1 MNLDVERGAQLL
13 AAVNRWSAARPR
25 NKQVTLGPSS
35 LGGCREYIRATLAED
50 EGIPERTE
58 RGLDGASIGTLLGDD
73 LEEIF
78 ESQMAFL
85 RQVNTQTHFQKLGL
99 TVAGNADLVDIPGAW
114 VGDLKSVDGL
124 EEVRRQGP
132 SLKYMIQVSVYLMG
146 LIQAGVISET
156 ERPTASLIYYDRS
169 GADKTFLV
177 YTLSWDDILGYV
189 SLAEERLQQVFD
201 VLAAGSPE
209 EMRWGLRDEEPS
221 FCHYIQCP
229 FRLNCWGGSE
239 WVPPGTIESEDGK
252 AAVDSY
258 VQARQAAK
266 DAEAWKKEAREG
278 LRGRSGVAITA
289 TGKWAVSWK
298 GPEGRE
304 RLDVLPM

>member
-1 MNLDVERGAQLL
+1 VELDTQLGDRL
-13 AAVNRWSAARPR
+13 LWAVNQWSGARPR
-25 NKQVTLGPSS
+25 NSQVTLGPSS

-50 EGIPERTE
+50 EGTTDGTE
-58 RGLDGASIGTLLGDD
+58 RGLDGANIGTLLGDA

-78 ESQMAFL
+78 ESELGFL
-85 RQVNTQTHFQKLGL
+85 RQVNTQTRFDQLGL
-99 TVAGNADLVDIPGAW
+99 TVAGNADLVDPQANW

-132 SLKYMIQVSVYLMG
+132 SLKYLIQVSVYTFG
-146 LIQAGVISET
+146 LVQLGVLADGEA
-156 ERPTASLIYYDRS
+156 RASLLYYDRS
-169 GADKTFLV
+169 GSDKTFLV
-177 YTLSWDDILGYV
+177 YTISWDDILGYV
-189 SLAEERLQQVFD
+189 ALAEQRLRD
-201 VLAAGSPE
+201 VIAAIEAGSPE
-209 EMRWGLRDEEPS
+209 EMRWSLRDEEPS
-221 FCHYIQCP
+221 FCHYIKCP

-239 WVPPGTIESEDGK
+239 WVPGGTIESQAGI

-258 VQARQAAK
+258 VRARQAAK

-278 LRGRSGVAITA
+278 LRGRAGIAITE
-289 TGKWAVSWK
+289 TGQWAVSWK